1 MSTIQVNFLYVFSCG
16 SFSALQK
23 FFALSLSNSVL
34 YLFDPF
40 TVLLIKLWIV
50 SEFLL
55 PRLYFLFALSH
66 PIRSFSYLLS
76 SKLQL
81 YKLLMS
87 FLLFRNLFW
96 VIFSHAIFFKF
107 SLPTWAFPVLKKF
120 ASKFISS
127 AFAPP
132 SRNNWLS
139 AIGTFKKLS
148 SLFEKETRNSEKLS
162 DKFTSVL
169 PRLVVS
175 RALVKLCSLNSAFTK
190 MSYFQLSLQHWN
202 AFPTHVAWRA
212 VIKSFKSNKPSPPSS
227 GYEYRG
233 FFAIFS
239 PCVTKISIILLISFN
254 MFSVGVRID
263 AT

>member
-1 MSTIQVNFLYVFSCG
+1 MPHTYFLPYSLWCLLYKLTFYMFLVAVVLVPYN
-16 SFSALQK
+16 SFLHCP
-23 FFALSLSNSVL
+23 FSNSVL

-66 PIRSFSYLLS
+66 PIQSFSYLLS

-96 VIFSHAIFFKF
+96 VIFSHVIFFKF
-107 SLPTWAFPVLKKF
+107 LLPTWAFPVLKKF

-139 AIGTFKKLS
+139 TIGTFKK
-148 SLFEKETRNSEKLS
+148 
-162 DKFTSVL
+162 
-169 PRLVVS
+169 
-175 RALVKLCSLNSAFTK
+175 
-190 MSYFQLSLQHWN
+190 
-202 AFPTHVAWRA
+202 
-212 VIKSFKSNKPSPPSS
+212 
-227 GYEYRG
+227 
-233 FFAIFS
+233 
-239 PCVTKISIILLISFN
+239 
-254 MFSVGVRID
+254 
-263 AT
+263 